1 MKKSKIL
8 MLALASMSLLSSCV
22 DDADQSTY
30 LTEQRRQELL
40 GDDATGVID
49 AAVTAMYNDMQ
60 DYYMTD
66 ISHNYFGQKSFDYLT
81 SLMGNDMVM
90 TGRFGMSLNHYNCK
104 YWAQSYAATANRWYE
119 YYKCIDDANKILIA
133 LNNVDPDGESSLM
146 QKYRAEALG
155 FRGRAYLQLSYLY
168 QQSYYVGC
176 EDTEWGKGEHY
187 DYSESKCVPIVTD
200 KTEGDQP
207 LSTVK
212 QVMKQV
218 TDDLEACY
226 KIYENLGEIKTA
238 ANTDFDGTV
247 AAMYL
252 ARAYMIMHQWDKAL
266 VYANAVCDNYPVLEN
281 ENDLLQGFSSLN
293 LTDVVFGCDI
303 TADNAS
309 VYRSWFSQ
317 MDAYGAGYAAIG
329 VWRAGYGPFVDKIAD
344 DDVRLKWFCCDR
356 STGVDIEG
364 KRVTLQRDL
373 QRKARC
379 EYQSVKFIGAG
390 RDAVLANADAI
401 RRGGSAPGWELGDY
415 IYLRSEEAYFMK
427 MEILAHKNDLQGAK
441 ELLEQVMVTRQPS
454 YEYKGDMTTQALIK
468 EINFQKRV
476 EFWGEGIEF
485 LDNRRLNIPLDRTSE
500 DPHNNHYSG
509 SRFKIDQE
517 SRQFRY
523 QIPIKEIEN
532 NKKLTPDD
540 QN

>member
-1 MKKSKIL
+1 
-8 MLALASMSLLSSCV
+8 MLALASMSLFSSCM

-60 DYYMTD
+60 NYVKTD
-66 ISHNYFGQKSFDYLT
+66 LTHNYFGQKSFDYLT
-81 SLMGNDMVM
+81 SLMGNDMIM
-90 TGRFGMSLNHYNCK
+90 TGRYGMSLYHYLCD
-104 YWAQSYAATANRWYE
+104 YWGQTFVATANRWSE
-119 YYKCIDDANKILIA
+119 YYKRIDDANKVIKAINA
-133 LNNVDPDGESSLM
+133 ADPEGKSALM

-155 FRGRAYLQLSYLY
+155 FRGQAYLQLSYLY

-176 EDTEWGKGEHY
+176 EDTEWGKGKHY
-187 DYSESKCVPIVTD
+187 DYSESKCVPIITE

-252 ARAYMIMHQWDKAL
+252 ARAYMIMHQWDQAL
-266 VYANAVCDNYPVLEN
+266 VYANVVCDNYPVLES

-303 TADNAS
+303 TADNAGT
-309 VYRSWFSQ
+309 YMSWFSQ

-329 VWRAGYGPFVDKIAD
+329 VTRAAYGPFVDKIAD

-356 STGVDIEG
+356 STGVDIKG
-364 KRVTLQRDL
+364 KHYILLRDVM
-373 QRKARC
+373 APAAC

-401 RRGGSAPGWELGDY
+401 AEGASAPGWELGDY

-485 LDNRRLNIPLDRTSE
+485 LDNRRLNIPLDRTSK
-500 DPHNNHYSG
+500 DPKNNHLEG
-509 SRFKIDQE
+509 ARIKLDQE
-517 SRQFRY
+517 SRNFRY

-532 NKKLTPDD
+532 NKMLSEDD

>member
-81 SLMGNDMVM
+81 SLMCNDMVM

-133 LNNVDPDGESSLM
+133 LNNVDPEGESSLM

>member
-60 DYYMTD
+60 DYYMTN

-133 LNNVDPDGESSLM
+133 LNNVDPEGESSLM

-427 MEILAHKNDLQGAK
+427 MEILAHKKDLQGAK

-485 LDNRRLNIPLDRTSE
+485 LDNRRLNIPLDRTSK

-523 QIPIKEIEN
+523 QIPIEEIEN

>member
-133 LNNVDPDGESSLM
+133 LNNVDPEGESSLM

-303 TADNAS
+303 TADNAR

>member
-104 YWAQSYAATANRWYE
+104 YWAQSYDATANRWYE

-133 LNNVDPDGESSLM
+133 LNNVDPEGESSLM

-427 MEILAHKNDLQGAK
+427 MEILAHKKDLQGAK

-485 LDNRRLNIPLDRTSE
+485 LDNRRLNIPLDRTSK

>member
-119 YYKCIDDANKILIA
+119 YYKCIDDANKILIT
-133 LNNVDPDGESSLM
+133 LNNVDPEGESSLM

-303 TADNAS
+303 IADNAS

>member
-8 MLALASMSLLSSCV
+8 MLALASLSLLSSCV

-60 DYYMTD
+60 DYYKTD

-133 LNNVDPDGESSLM
+133 LNNVDPEGESSLM

-176 EDTEWGKGEHY
+176 EDTEWGKGKHY
-187 DYSESKCVPIVTD
+187 DYSESKCVPIVTE

-252 ARAYMIMHQWDKAL
+252 ARAYMIMHQWDRAL

-309 VYRSWFSQ
+309 LYRSWFSQ

>member
-8 MLALASMSLLSSCV
+8 MLALASMSLFSSCM

-60 DYYMTD
+60 DYYKTD

-133 LNNVDPDGESSLM
+133 LNNVDPEGESSLM

-303 TADNAS
+303 TADNVS

-427 MEILAHKNDLQGAK
+427 MEILAHKKDLQGAK

-485 LDNRRLNIPLDRTSE
+485 LDNRRLNIPLDRTSK

>member
-133 LNNVDPDGESSLM
+133 LNNVDPEGESSLM

-252 ARAYMIMHQWDKAL
+252 ARAYMIMHQWDRAL

>member
-133 LNNVDPDGESSLM
+133 LNNVDPEGESSLM

-427 MEILAHKNDLQGAK
+427 MEILAHKKDLQGAK

-485 LDNRRLNIPLDRTSE
+485 LDNRRLNIPLDRTSK

>member
-133 LNNVDPDGESSLM
+133 LNNVDPEGESSLM

-176 EDTEWGKGEHY
+176 EDTEWGKGKHY

-266 VYANAVCDNYPVLEN
+266 VYANAVCDNYPVLEK

-309 VYRSWFSQ
+309 VYMSWFSQ

>member
-49 AAVTAMYNDMQ
+49 AAVTSMYNDMQ

-133 LNNVDPDGESSLM
+133 LNNVDPEGESSLM

-176 EDTEWGKGEHY
+176 EDTEWGKGKHY

-309 VYRSWFSQ
+309 VYMSWFSQ

-441 ELLEQVMVTRQPS
+441 DLLEQVMVTRQPS

>member
-8 MLALASMSLLSSCV
+8 MLALASMSLFSSCM

-60 DYYMTD
+60 DYYKTD

-104 YWAQSYAATANRWYE
+104 YWAQSYPATANRWYE

-133 LNNVDPDGESSLM
+133 LNNVDPEGESSLM
-146 QKYRAEALG
+146 QKCRAEALG

-427 MEILAHKNDLQGAK
+427 MEILAHKKDLQGAK

-485 LDNRRLNIPLDRTSE
+485 LDNRRLNIPLDRTSK